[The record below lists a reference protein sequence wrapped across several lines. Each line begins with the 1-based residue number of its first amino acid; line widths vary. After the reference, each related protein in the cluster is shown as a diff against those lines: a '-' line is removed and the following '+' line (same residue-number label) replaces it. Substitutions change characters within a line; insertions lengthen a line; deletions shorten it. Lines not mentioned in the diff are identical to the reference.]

1 MNDEEIVQAALN
13 DLASKRAEQEE
24 NDYNFFFQAPDDVQ
38 LSYYKFWIHAHS
50 DHDVPMPRFLIDY
63 EKDTILSQ
71 KS

>member
-1 MNDEEIVQAALN
+1 MIDEEIVQAALN

-24 NDYNFFFQAPDDVQ
+24 NDYNFFFKASPDVQ
-38 LSYYKFWIHAHS
+38 KDYYEYWIKSHS